1 MNEFELQTLIMQ
13 AREVKPADKFV
24 MLCILKNVDWS
35 TWKGTVTL
43 SYISKKYDVN
53 RRTLTRNIQRLKDL
67 GWIRVITKDD
77 ETRITVN
84 IKDIA
89 DKKTL
94 DKMSSTP
101 IDKMSSTH
109 RQNDYTPI
117 DKMSSTSRQNVYP
130 TLDKM
135 STTPRQNVYHNNI
148 INNNN
153 INNNIN
159 NNQNLDQQ
167 ANSYAEYRELY
178 LQLYN
183 VDIDHARSYIREE
196 KWSFLE
202 RNKAFPRWVHL
213 SSLGAEEKEREIL
226 ARFNYTGLPITKANL
241 FKDTEW
247 RRECRK

>member
-1 MNEFELQTLIMQ
+1 MKEFELRDIILTSDKVGSNSKIIMLTILRKVSWDTWRAVITQ
-13 AREVKPADKFV
+13 QYLKDQIKTISISTIKRS
-24 MLCILKNVDWS
+24 LCELEEINW
-35 TWKGTVTL
+35 
-43 SYISKKYDVN
+43 
-53 RRTLTRNIQRLKDL
+53 IQRET
-67 GWIRVITKDD
+67 IRKAAKNTP
-77 ETRITVN
+77 TTITVN
-84 IKDIA
+84 IDEF
-89 DKKTL
+89 
-94 DKMSSTP
+94 KMSLAQNEPKVKFKMNSSTVQNEP
-101 IDKMSSTH
+101 KDRFKMSYNTI
-109 RQNDYTPI
+109 Y
-117 DKMSSTSRQNVYP
+117 
-130 TLDKM
+130 
-135 STTPRQNVYHNNI
+135 NN
-148 INNNN
+148 NNNN
-153 INNNIN
+153 INNIN

-226 ARFNYTGLPITKANL
+226 ARFNYVGLPITKANL